1 MYEVYAEARGAI
13 MISYEAIIAQIEQAV
28 QQAKHAHSE
37 QQMREQ
43 LTAVKALCE
52 VVLGQQVAHTTSKPV
67 QQMTAVQPASV
78 QVPVMQQANTSSK
91 LQEPDANGDSIFD
104 F

>member
-1 MYEVYAEARGAI
+1 
-13 MISYEAIIAQIEQAV
+13 MISYEAIVAQIERAV
-28 QQAKHAHSE
+28 QQAKQAQSE

-43 LTAVKALCE
+43 LAAVRALCD
-52 VVLGQQVAHTTSKPV
+52 VVLGQQASPVARAIVQQVPSAPV
-67 QQMTAVQPASV
+67 QA
-78 QVPVMQQANTSSK
+78 PVMQQANVSSK

>member
-1 MYEVYAEARGAI
+1 

-28 QQAKHAHSE
+28 QQAKHAQSE
-37 QQMREQ
+37 QHMREQ

-52 VVLGQQVAHTTSKPV
+52 VVLGQQASHITGKFV
-67 QQMTAVQPASV
+67 QQMQEVQQVTV
-78 QVPVMQQANTSSK
+78 QSPVMQQVNASSK

>member
-1 MYEVYAEARGAI
+1 
-13 MISYEAIIAQIEQAV
+13 MISYEAIIAQIEQAL
-28 QQAKHAHSE
+28 QQAKGAQSE

-52 VVLGQQVAHTTSKPV
+52 VVLGHQATYTTEQFVQQKQPV
-67 QQMTAVQPASV
+67 QSFSV
-78 QVPVMQQANTSSK
+78 QQANASSK
-91 LQEPDANGDSIFD
+91 LQELDANGDSIFD

>member
-1 MYEVYAEARGAI
+1 

-28 QQAKHAHSE
+28 QQAKHAQSE

-52 VVLGQQVAHTTSKPV
+52 VVLGQQALV
-67 QQMTAVQPASV
+67 QQRQEVQPVA
-78 QVPVMQQANTSSK
+78 PVMQQANASSK

>member
-1 MYEVYAEARGAI
+1 

-28 QQAKHAHSE
+28 QQAKYAQSE

-52 VVLGQQVAHTTSKPV
+52 VVLGQQASYITDKLV
-67 QQMTAVQPASV
+67 QQRQQVQPVTV
-78 QVPVMQQANTSSK
+78 QAPVMQQANASSE

>member
-1 MYEVYAEARGAI
+1 

-28 QQAKHAHSE
+28 QQAKHAQSE

-52 VVLGQQVAHTTSKPV
+52 VVLGQQSSYTTGKLV
-67 QQMTAVQPASV
+67 QQTTAVQPVTV
-78 QVPVMQQANTSSK
+78 QGPVMQQANASSK

>member
-1 MYEVYAEARGAI
+1 

-52 VVLGQQVAHTTSKPV
+52 VVLGQQASHTASKLV
-67 QQMTAVQPASV
+67 QQTTAVQPVPV
-78 QVPVMQQANTSSK
+78 QAPVMQQANTSSK

>member
-1 MYEVYAEARGAI
+1 

-28 QQAKHAHSE
+28 QQAKHAQSE

-52 VVLGQQVAHTTSKPV
+52 VVLGQQASYITGKLVQQTTSS
-67 QQMTAVQPASV
+67 TASYCKQA
-78 QVPVMQQANTSSK
+78 PVMQQANASSK

>member
-1 MYEVYAEARGAI
+1 

-28 QQAKHAHSE
+28 QQAKHAQSE

-52 VVLGQQVAHTTSKPV
+52 VVLGQQAPYITNKLV
-67 QQMTAVQPASV
+67 QQRQEVQPISV
-78 QVPVMQQANTSSK
+78 QQAPVMQQANAASK

>member
-1 MYEVYAEARGAI
+1 

-28 QQAKHAHSE
+28 QQAKHAQSE

-52 VVLGQQVAHTTSKPV
+52 VVLGQQYPI
-67 QQMTAVQPASV
+67 QQVS
-78 QVPVMQQANTSSK
+78 
-91 LQEPDANGDSIFD
+91 
-104 F
+104 

>member
-1 MYEVYAEARGAI
+1 

-28 QQAKHAHSE
+28 QQAKHAQSE

-52 VVLGQQVAHTTSKPV
+52 VVLGQQASHITSKLV
-67 QQMTAVQPASV
+67 QQRQEVQPVTMQTS
-78 QVPVMQQANTSSK
+78 VMQQANASPK

>member
-1 MYEVYAEARGAI
+1 
-13 MISYEAIIAQIEQAV
+13 MISYEEIIAQIEQAV
-28 QQAKHAHSE
+28 QQAKHAQSE

-52 VVLGQQVAHTTSKPV
+52 VVLGQQASHITGKLV
-67 QQMTAVQPASV
+67 QQRQEVQSV
-78 QVPVMQQANTSSK
+78 TVQSSVIQQANTSSK
-91 LQEPDANGDSIFD
+91 IQEPDANGDSIFD

>member
-1 MYEVYAEARGAI
+1 

-28 QQAKHAHSE
+28 QQAKHAQSE

-52 VVLGQQVAHTTSKPV
+52 VVLGQQALV
-67 QQMTAVQPASV
+67 QQRQEVQPVA
-78 QVPVMQQANTSSK
+78 PVMQQANTSSK

>member
-13 MISYEAIIAQIEQAV
+13 MISYEAIILQIEQAV
-28 QQAKHAHSE
+28 QQAKHAHNE

>member
-1 MYEVYAEARGAI
+1 
-13 MISYEAIIAQIEQAV
+13 MISYEAIIAQIEQAI
-28 QQAKHAHSE
+28 QQAKHAQSE

-52 VVLGQQVAHTTSKPV
+52 VVLGHQAVHITDQLVQQRHQVQSFPV
-67 QQMTAVQPASV
+67 QQ
-78 QVPVMQQANTSSK
+78 ANASSK
-91 LQEPDANGDSIFD
+91 LQELDANGDSIFD